1 MRTDIALWQ
10 KGKAEKMS
18 KQYYVTG
25 RTFEPQRFKDE
36 KSAIMFVNKL
46 KDAIIKCDGYI
57 AVVEVD
63 GDKER
68 VVYEPYVE

>member
-1 MRTDIALWQ
+1 
-10 KGKAEKMS
+10 MS

-36 KSAIMFVNKL
+36 KSAVMFVNKL
-46 KDAIIKCDGYI
+46 KDAMIKYDGYI

-68 VVYEPYVE
+68 VVYEP

>member
-1 MRTDIALWQ
+1 MGGQSVR
-10 KGKAEKMS
+10 KERREM

-25 RTFEPQRFKDE
+25 RTFEPQRFIDE

-46 KDAIIKCDGYI
+46 KDAMIKYDGAI

-63 GDKER
+63 GDKEK
-68 VVYEPYVE
+68 VVYEP

>member
-1 MRTDIALWQ
+1 M
-10 KGKAEKMS
+10 

-25 RTFEPQRFKDE
+25 RTFEPQRFIDE

-46 KDAIIKCDGYI
+46 KDAMIKYDGAI

-63 GDKER
+63 GDKEK
-68 VVYEPYVE
+68 VVYEP